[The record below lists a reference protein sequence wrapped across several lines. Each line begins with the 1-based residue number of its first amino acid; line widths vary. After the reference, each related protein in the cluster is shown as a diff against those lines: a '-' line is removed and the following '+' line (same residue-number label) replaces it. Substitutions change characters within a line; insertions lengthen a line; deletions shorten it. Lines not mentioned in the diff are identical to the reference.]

1 MFRRIRLPTILLGLL
16 LTGTAAF
23 AQVSQA
29 SAPDADKPSR
39 FRSAEDGWFDVSGFL
54 DEAYGFLPIVMPIT
68 EPAVGFGAVAALAF
82 LDKPNPEAGAGF
94 GRPNITMVGGL
105 GTDNGSRGLI
115 AGDIRYWL
123 DDRVQT
129 LIGGIK
135 STINL
140 DYYGSGEAGFRNKHP
155 RTYALDVEAA
165 LLQAKMRIGQSQ
177 NWVGLGY
184 VLANTGVNFDSRLDN
199 SFELRDPERSL
210 RLGGILASLSHDS
223 RDNVFTPRE
232 GNYLELS
239 AAIFRPGTGSDLDFT
254 RLTLVGMHY
263 LPLASR
269 WTLGLRE
276 NLAFNYGDAPFYLQ
290 PFVMMRGVPAMRY
303 QGEKVAQIEAE
314 VRWQF
319 WERFSL
325 VGFAGAGWAAEAI
338 RELTRTEG
346 ITAGGVGIR
355 YEIARK
361 YGIHM
366 GLDAAWSR
374 DEPAVYFQ
382 VGSAWMRP

>member
-1 MFRRIRLPTILLGLL
+1 MFRRLLVQVLLGLL
-16 LTGTAAF
+16 LTGNGAF
-23 AQVSQA
+23 AQLA
-29 SAPDADKPSR
+29 RESAPATEKPSR
-39 FRSAEDGWFDVSGFL
+39 FRSADDGWFDVSGFL
-54 DEAYGFLPIVMPIT
+54 DEAYGFLPIIMPIT

-115 AGDIRYWL
+115 VGDVRYWL

-140 DYYGSGEAGFRNKHP
+140 DYYGTGETGFRNRHP

-165 LLQAKMRIGQSQ
+165 LLQAKLRIGQSQ
-177 NWVGLGY
+177 NWLGLGY
-184 VLANTGVNFDSRLDN
+184 VLANTGV
-199 SFELRDPERSL
+199 SFEKRFDLPETDRGL
-210 RLGGILASLSHDS
+210 RLGGILASVSHDS
-223 RDNVFTPRE
+223 RDNVFTPGQ
-232 GNYLELS
+232 GNFMEAS
-239 AAIFRPGTGSDLDFT
+239 AAIFRAGTGSDIDFS

-276 NLAFNYGDAPFYLQ
+276 SFAFNYGSAPFYLQ

-303 QGEKVAQIEAE
+303 QGEKIAQIEAE

-325 VGFAGAGWAAEAI
+325 VGFAGAGWAAESI

-346 ITAGGVGIR
+346 VAAGGVGMR

-374 DEPAVYFQ
+374 DGPAVYFQ